1 MKKLLLILV
10 VLMVVGLLVAPA
22 GAEPAELT
30 TRANGVTEV
39 GDGIALAPAGTPQA
53 TLAYVAKLYPAKAET
68 GPTGAGI
75 GPIAD

>member
-1 MKKLLLILV
+1 VKNVLLILV
-10 VLMVVGLLVAPA
+10 VLLVVGLLVAPA

-30 TRANGVTEV
+30 TRANGVTVV
-39 GDGIALAPAGTPQA
+39 GDGIALAPAGTPQG
-53 TLAYVAKLYPAKAET
+53 TLAYVAKLYPTRTPT